1 MNIGRDAVADQAVET
16 ARGPRPKKAF
26 SLPNIVIYTTLT
38 LLAAYYL
45 APLYVMVVTSLK
57 TMPEVRLGNV
67 FSLPNEITIEPWIK
81 AWATACT
88 GLNCDGLSRGFWN
101 SVQILVPS
109 VAVSYTHLTLPTICS
124 V

>member
-67 FSLPNEITIEPWIK
+67 FSLPTRDHNRTLDQ
-81 AWATACT
+81 
-88 GLNCDGLSRGFWN
+88 GLGNRLYR
-101 SVQILVPS
+101 VEL
-109 VAVSYTHLTLPTICS
+109 
-124 V
+124 